1 MTTLSEIPAA
11 ETLPTE
17 TPILAG
23 RFPEELAQIFKSFGE
38 PAYRG
43 QQAFRRINRHLTN
56 RLEEFT
62 EFPKALREKLE
73 SAHVLP
79 ELHHTA
85 SSREESG
92 TEKHVFETGIDKR
105 DGAGKKVEAVWIVSG
120 KRRTACIS
128 SQIGCTLNC
137 SFCATGTLKFRGN
150 LKAWEIVEQAYALM
164 RGKSERLTNI
174 VFMGMGEPFYN
185 YEEVIRAAKIL
196 NHPEGLGL
204 SARHITISTAGV
216 VPGIARFTEERQ
228 PFNLAISLNHP
239 DPEGRRQIMDVAER
253 FDLEEL
259 LDSIR
264 RYAREMRRRVTFEYI
279 MIPDVNMGEE
289 NARKLIRIAR
299 SLRSKINLIPL
310 NTTLQGWRRP
320 TEEEGLEFQRMLIE
334 GGVPA
339 FNRGSPGRTINGAC
353 GMLALQS

>member
-1 MTTLSEIPAA
+1 MTNVTHSRVTDAPPSEP
-11 ETLPTE
+11 
-17 TPILAG
+17 PILAG
-23 RFPEELAQIFKSFGE
+23 RFPEELSQIFKNFGE

-43 QQAFRRINRHLTN
+43 LQAFRRINHHLTN
-56 RLEEFT
+56 RIEEFS

-73 SAHVLP
+73 NAHVLP
-79 ELHHTA
+79 ELKHTA
-85 SSREESG
+85 STREESG
-92 TEKHVFETGIDKR
+92 TEKHVFETGTDKR
-105 DGAGKKVEAVWIVSG
+105 DGAAKKVEAVWIVSE

-164 RGKSERLTNI
+164 RGKSERLTNV

-196 NHPEGLGL
+196 HHPDGLGL

-216 VPGIARFTEERQ
+216 VPGIERFTDERQ

-239 DPEGRRQIMDVAER
+239 DPDGRRQIMDVAER
-253 FDLEEL
+253 FDLDRL
-259 LDSIR
+259 LDAIR
-264 RYAREMRRRVTFEYI
+264 RYAREMKRRVTFEYI
-279 MIPDVNMGEE
+279 MIPDVNMGSE
-289 NARKLIRIAR
+289 NARKLIKIAR
-299 SLRSKINLIPL
+299 SLRSKVNLIPL

-320 TEEEGLEFQRMLIE
+320 TEEEGLEFQRMLID